1 MSHGIPQARPA
12 RTRTS
17 HELPGR
23 VHALV
28 EEWGTTPYSRVALL
42 PNYDHLVAGA
52 VVSFMRSGRIALA
65 LDEPAGP
72 PSALRGAVRAFSEH
86 CRERGLHPAW
96 VPVSGERLGLFLE
109 EGFRILPIG
118 LEGRVS
124 VQELNLDESRFRS
137 LRQSVR
143 RAVRE
148 GVRVEVWAPPH
159 GDVRIAA
166 ISEISDRWLRSRGVP
181 ERRFGSGWF
190 DPRRLD
196 RHRLGVL
203 HDRRGRTM
211 AFVSLLEGYRSDE
224 GAVDLMRHRSGTP
237 PGSMDALLTGVAH
250 LYRRE
255 GRAWLNLGLSPLAGL
270 GTGPH
275 AGWMERGLDWAF
287 RHAHGRYRFAG
298 LHAFKRK
305 FHPEWE
311 TRYLCYPTASILPE
325 VLLAAAEIRP
335 RDLLAELRQAR

>member
-1 MSHGIPQARPA
+1 MSHGIPQARSA

-17 HELPGR
+17 HEIPGR

-28 EEWGTTPYSRVALL
+28 EEWGTTQYSRVALL

-118 LEGRVS
+118 LEGRVP

-148 GVRVEVWAPPH
+148 GVRVEVWTPPH
-159 GDVRIAA
+159 GDDAHRRDQRDLRPLAPLPRRARASLRLGLVRSASSRPPPPRGAA
-166 ISEISDRWLRSRGVP
+166 RPARPDDGVRQPSRGIP
-181 ERRFGSGWF
+181 
-190 DPRRLD
+190 
-196 RHRLGVL
+196 LG
-203 HDRRGRTM
+203 
-211 AFVSLLEGYRSDE
+211 
-224 GAVDLMRHRSGTP
+224 
-237 PGSMDALLTGVAH
+237 
-250 LYRRE
+250 
-255 GRAWLNLGLSPLAGL
+255 
-270 GTGPH
+270 
-275 AGWMERGLDWAF
+275 
-287 RHAHGRYRFAG
+287 
-298 LHAFKRK
+298 
-305 FHPEWE
+305 
-311 TRYLCYPTASILPE
+311 
-325 VLLAAAEIRP
+325 
-335 RDLLAELRQAR
+335 